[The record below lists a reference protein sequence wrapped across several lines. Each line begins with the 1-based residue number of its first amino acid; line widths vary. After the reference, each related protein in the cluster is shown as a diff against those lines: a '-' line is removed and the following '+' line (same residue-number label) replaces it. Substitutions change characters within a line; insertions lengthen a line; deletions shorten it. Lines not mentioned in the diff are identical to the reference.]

1 MKELA
6 SILNGAICVLLNEQT
21 GEYSLFVQGEEFY
34 TVAEK
39 SKMRNALRNSYQ
51 FGDCMCEKY
60 QRACVEMEV
69 NF

>member
-6 SILNGAICVLLNEQT
+6 SILNGAICVLLNQAT
-21 GEYSLFVQGEEFY
+21 GEYCLFVHGEEFY
-34 TVAEK
+34 TVDSK
-39 SKMRNALRNSYQ
+39 SKMREALRNSYR